1 MKKLIYLMFAL
12 MFLASCDSG
21 PQKTFT
27 IELNDLNFVAEGPF
41 FEGPNT
47 FQAEA
52 NIDFNAVFEAEG
64 VDISKVKEVKL
75 KSADVVSN
83 DGENFD
89 LFDNFLVQFYG
100 DNFPLKKVANLSTV
114 EKSKSTLSL
123 SPSSEADIKDL
134 FSEKNF
140 FVIIDANLNEEY
152 YEDLSFKGNIVLEVT
167 AAQK

>member
-1 MKKLIYLMFAL
+1 MLAL
-12 MFLASCDSG
+12 VFLASCDLG

-47 FQAEA
+47 FQAEV
-52 NIDFNAVFEAEG
+52 NNDFKAIFEAEG

-75 KSADVVSN
+75 KSADVISN
-83 DGENFD
+83 EEENFD

-100 DNFPLKKVANLSTV
+100 DNFPLKKVANISSV
-114 EKSKSTLSL
+114 EKSKTSLSL
-123 SPSSEADIKDL
+123 SPYSETDIKEL

-152 YEDLSFKGNIVLEVT
+152 YDDLSFKGNIVLEVT
-167 AAQK
+167 AKQK